1 MGEICVQVFC
11 FLSGRLV
18 GVVLLACAMGGWVVW
33 LVGWYVRV
41 LHCED
46 AVDGS
51 GGQLC
56 LSCAAWWL
64 SWCWLVR
71 VVCGE
76 V

>member
-1 MGEICVQVFC
+1 MV
-11 FLSGRLV
+11 
-18 GVVLLACAMGGWVVW
+18 CAMGVWLVW

-46 AVDGS
+46 AVDGL
-51 GGQLC
+51 GGQLW

-64 SWCWLVR
+64 PWCWLVD

-76 V
+76 A